1 VPKKRRQAKIPTPAW
16 ERPRGAI
23 GSRILGRGGQ
33 FYGAVAVAMLIAVAL
48 GIIGYAFLNDYV
60 EKQRRP
66 GSTAI
71 QVEDKN
77 FRLDY
82 YSRRLKMYVGQTGGQ
97 ATDASQQINALTSV
111 STQIIGEEILRR
123 FADEMKVSVSD
134 EELKTGLATR
144 LGITADDKGFDVVFQ
159 QELKRSGLTEKDY
172 RDMVRASLLGEKV
185 RTELTAKIP
194 KSAESVHYRQILVS
208 TQDAAQQIRDQLAKG
223 GDFAALAK
231 EKSVDAGT
239 KDSGGDAGWTPR
251 GALDPSF
258 EELVFALKPE
268 ELTNIP
274 VDQGV
279 FVIEML
285 EKDADHAIED
295 SQKGNLG
302 NRAFQDWID
311 GKKESLKIVDNMTV
325 NGDPDKIRWALE
337 RAYQS

>member
-1 VPKKRRQAKIPTPAW
+1 MPKKRRQAKIPTPAW

-48 GIIGYAFLNDYV
+48 GIIGYAFLTDYI

-66 GSTAI
+66 GSTAV

-82 YSRRLKMYVGQTGGQ
+82 FSNRLKMYVGQSGGQ
-97 ATDASQQINALTSV
+97 GTDSSQQISALTSV
-111 STQIIGEEILRR
+111 SAQIIGEEIVRR
-123 FADEMKVSVSD
+123 FADEVKVSVSD

-144 LGITADDKGFDVVFQ
+144 LGITADDKTFDVVFQ
-159 QELKRSGLTEKDY
+159 QELTRSGLTEKDY
-172 RDMVRASLLGEKV
+172 RDMVRASLLAGKV
-185 RTELTAKIP
+185 NTELTAKIP
-194 KSAESVHYRQILVS
+194 KSAESVRYRQILVS

-223 GDFAALAK
+223 ADFAALAK
-231 EKSVDAGT
+231 EKSLDTGT

-258 EELVFALKPE
+258 EELVFALKPK

-274 VDQGV
+274 ITQGV

-285 EKDADHAIED
+285 EKDADRAIED
-295 SQKGNLG
+295 SQKANLG
-302 NRAFQDWID
+302 SRAFQDWID
-311 GKKESLKIVDNMTV
+311 GKKKSLKVVDNMTV